1 MRGLW
6 VGIIALIAQHAHC
19 SGPRLPGQGT
29 MEAEDCGAVG
39 QCVYPSPLGQLRD
52 GHGMELTAVDRVT
65 AHTAIGD
72 FDPAKDGFRHGA
84 RITPQAEKPTL
95 KL

>member
-1 MRGLW
+1 
-6 VGIIALIAQHAHC
+6 
-19 SGPRLPGQGT
+19 
-29 MEAEDCGAVG
+29 MEAEDSGSVG
-39 QCVYPSPLGQLRD
+39 QCVSPSPLVQPYD
-52 GHGMELTAVDRVT
+52 GHGKQLTAADRVT

-95 KL
+95 

>member
-1 MRGLW
+1 
-6 VGIIALIAQHAHC
+6 
-19 SGPRLPGQGT
+19 
-29 MEAEDCGAVG
+29 
-39 QCVYPSPLGQLRD
+39 
-52 GHGMELTAVDRVT
+52 MELTAADRVT